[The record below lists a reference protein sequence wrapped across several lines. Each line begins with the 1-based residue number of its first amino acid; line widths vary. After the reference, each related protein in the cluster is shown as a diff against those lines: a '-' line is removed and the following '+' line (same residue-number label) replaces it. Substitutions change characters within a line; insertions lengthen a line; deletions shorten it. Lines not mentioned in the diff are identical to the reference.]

1 MIPANDQ
8 DETIWIGSPLR
19 VHRRCA
25 RTMFGIA
32 NAIAYDGKM
41 IFATRPDEDG
51 YAGWVDVPG
60 LVREGRQVVPEQIEI
75 AVQAVLDLYRLGRG
89 ALPSLYLISPFRSVK
104 QALTRRL
111 GDIECWKAELD
122 PLGLAVPKR
131 TDLANWCRER
141 IGTVHTFQGKEESL
155 VLMVLGADHA
165 HASSA
170 DWASSKPNLLNVAA
184 TRAKRGFY
192 IIGDRDLWGGKPYF
206 RTARD
211 KLRRMSPQEFLDAL
225 GNLTAA
231 P

>member
-1 MIPANDQ
+1 
-8 DETIWIGSPLR
+8 
-19 VHRRCA
+19 
-25 RTMFGIA
+25 
-32 NAIAYDGKM
+32 
-41 IFATRPDEDG
+41 
-51 YAGWVDVPG
+51 
-60 LVREGRQVVPEQIEI
+60 
-75 AVQAVLDLYRLGRG
+75 
-89 ALPSLYLISPFRSVK
+89 
-104 QALTRRL
+104 
-111 GDIECWKAELD
+111 
-122 PLGLAVPKR
+122 
-131 TDLANWCRER
+131 
-141 IGTVHTFQGKEESL
+141 
-155 VLMVLGADHA
+155 VLGADHA